1 VPLFD
6 QNSSR
11 EPPILKSDLQLYEE
25 VAAELKWGEPV
36 EVAAIGVEVNDGIVT
51 LAGNVRFLSS
61 KYEAECAAL
70 RVYGVKAV
78 VMRID
83 VDILASPKRTDAE
96 MVHLVREALGR
107 ITDTPSCTV
116 RLKAKRG
123 TITLSG
129 EVEWEHQRSETIRAV
144 RKLPGVQG
152 VVNRLTI
159 RSAVSPRVLKSHI
172 EAVLKRG
179 VFDTTRIN
187 VAVQGSEVTLD
198 GSVHTRSARDFAED
212 SAWTTPG
219 VRIVIDR
226 VTVVS

>member
-1 VPLFD
+1 
-6 QNSSR
+6 
-11 EPPILKSDLQLYEE
+11 LKSDSQLYED
-25 VAAELKWGEPV
+25 VTAELKWGEAV
-36 EVAAIGVEVNDGIVT
+36 ESAAIEVEVNDGIVT
-51 LAGNVRFLSS
+51 LAGNVRYLSS

-83 VDILASPKRTDAE
+83 VDVLASPKRTDAE
-96 MVHLVREALGR
+96 MVRLVREALGR
-107 ITDTPSCTV
+107 ITGAPSCPV

-123 TITLSG
+123 MITLSG
-129 EVEWEHQRSETIRAV
+129 EVAWEHQRSETIRAV

-172 EAVLKRG
+172 EAALERG
-179 VFDTTRIN
+179 VVDTTRID
-187 VAVQGSEVTLD
+187 VAVRGAEVTLT
-198 GSVHTRSARDFAED
+198 GSIHSQSARYFAGN

-219 VRIVIDR
+219 VRNVIDHM
-226 VTVVS
+226 TIAS